1 MRDAGAELVLIRP
14 LTGAEVRRLGGGSVA
29 GAAVAAAASP
39 APGSLEA
46 HVLLVEDH
54 PVNREVAVAVLD
66 SLGCRVTV
74 AEDGRQAVEACR
86 AGRFDVVLMDIQMPE
101 MDGRQATRA
110 IRADEAE
117 RGLPRMPIVALTA
130 NALRED
136 RDACLAAGMD
146 DYLVKPVSSAQLWA
160 VLGRWLRDVLPS
172 DPEEALPLRARSEP
186 EPAPARDVEVA
197 LDLTVLMGLPGVN
210 GKRES
215 PMLQRLLAVFVGET
229 ARNVRALCAGVESGD
244 DVAVKALAHKMKSG
258 CLAVGAV
265 RLAVRA
271 RSLDE
276 RIKAGARPGP
286 DDAAEIAEAWE
297 ACKQV
302 LLQEKLFGMDAL
314 MRAESPVEQ

>member
-1 MRDAGAELVLIRP
+1 MTASVASPSTLSVLIVDDEAPARAR
-14 LTGAEVRRLGGGSVA
+14 LRDLLADIAAEVPNAVVGEAANGVLALEAIEGRAVDVMLLDIRMPKMDGIELARHLGRLES
-29 GAAVAAAASP
+29 SP
-39 APGSLEA
+39 AIVFVTAFDSY
-46 HVLLVEDH
+46 
-54 PVNREVAVAVLD
+54 AV
-66 SLGCRVTV
+66 
-74 AEDGRQAVEACR
+74 QAFE
-86 AGRFDVVLMDIQMPE
+86 LN
-101 MDGRQATRA
+101 A
-110 IRADEAE
+110 I
-117 RGLPRMPIVALTA
+117 
-130 NALRED
+130 
-136 RDACLAAGMD
+136 

-172 DPEEALPLRARSEP
+172 DPEEALPLRARSAP